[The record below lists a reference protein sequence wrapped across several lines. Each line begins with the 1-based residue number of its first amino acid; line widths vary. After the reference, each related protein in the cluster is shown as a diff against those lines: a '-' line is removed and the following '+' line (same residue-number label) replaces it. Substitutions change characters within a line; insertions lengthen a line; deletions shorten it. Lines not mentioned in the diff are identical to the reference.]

1 MGGGGRGGAGKKF
14 PRGQGPIG
22 FVRAG
27 STQQQ
32 PGMPMGQPGMSMGQP
47 GMPVGQVPRVDPVL
61 MNALNVHPGAAGST
75 NMVCV

>member
-32 PGMPMGQPGMSMGQP
+32 PGMPMGQPGM
-47 GMPVGQVPRVDPVL
+47 PVGQVPRVDPLL